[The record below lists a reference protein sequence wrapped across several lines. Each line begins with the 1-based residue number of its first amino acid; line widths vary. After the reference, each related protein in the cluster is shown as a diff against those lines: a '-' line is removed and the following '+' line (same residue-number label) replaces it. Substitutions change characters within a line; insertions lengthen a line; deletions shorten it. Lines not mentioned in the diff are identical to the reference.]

1 MKHDIPTPH
10 KRDIF
15 ITLERSFVMSRLE
28 TPVRAS
34 VTAQVRDDRRTISVL
49 LGLWGLLGLLA
60 ACAPDYVYIQDG
72 KSEQD
77 VRRDYISCA
86 EQQFKVSNSTTECM
100 ERQGYRATKIEEA
113 SRSDEQ
119 TRPVPDARAFL
130 P

>member
-1 MKHDIPTPH
+1 
-10 KRDIF
+10 
-15 ITLERSFVMSRLE
+15 MSRPE

-49 LGLWGLLGLLA
+49 LGLCGLLGLLA

-72 KSEQD
+72 KSEEE
-77 VRRDYISCA
+77 VRRDYIGCA

-100 ERQGYRATKIEEA
+100 ERQGYRVAKIEEA

-119 TRPVPDARAFL
+119 TRPVPTSRAFL

>member
-1 MKHDIPTPH
+1 MI
-10 KRDIF
+10 
-15 ITLERSFVMSRLE
+15 SRPE

-34 VTAQVRDDRRTISVL
+34 GTAQVRNDRRTISLL
-49 LGLWGLLGLLA
+49 LGLWGLLGFLA

-72 KSEQD
+72 KSEED
-77 VRRDYISCA
+77 VRQDYIGCA

-100 ERQGYRATKIEEA
+100 ERQGYRVARIEEA

-119 TRPVPDARAFL
+119 TRPVPTSRAFL